1 MADRTGAADPL
12 VVGSVIDTA
21 RILARAG
28 DISAWMTT
36 NMFVPD
42 TVERASLRDF
52 DREIQ
57 RGLDNLAHV
66 CLRPHD
72 RLARTEEVVRA
83 DVARRVPP
91 AGLAR
96 LAGHPEEWAG
106 VEHGR
111 IHPQRV
117 LSLRYV
123 EDVDFYENRVA
134 AQLVDRLDEYL
145 TKRIHELTLLG
156 ASLADMSAF
165 VGALHGTSSWRRRER
180 IAELVAVAVADK
192 AASAAA
198 IKATHAALTNAR
210 GRLRALRHS
219 PALTHAD
226 RRARVPMRLRW
237 TNLFTNDRRYRRVGK
252 LWERWAVQ
260 QAADT
265 DQARADSRDF
275 PAAYRTYVAALSL
288 RALALLGYRPDDP
301 DAPAPAAGTQLR
313 LRGPA
318 EELTWS
324 MSEDGTVGVHACGTE
339 VTRIV
344 TDPRDFGAKVPEPV
358 RQGWLAD
365 LATLPGPIV
374 VVYPGLR
381 TTRSSLPRPVHQGLH
396 PAGFG
401 TTACLV
407 PISPLEIEGEE
418 RLARALRWTLQGR
431 WFSQGYPLPVALPAG
446 VPTLPARNWLRP
458 VGGRRVLLLRRPTS
472 EERSHLIREAVDG
485 HRGPS
490 RDSQLL
496 PSELTAALDA
506 AGATFGRFDTC
517 PICKESGA
525 RVHMRDRD
533 TFQARC
539 GNCEAIWGSRDCS
552 CGARYPVLWP
562 YNAVIDTA
570 DGDRIDRTAGADVL
584 AMPCTAAEITPG
596 SRFRCPKCHECGGR
610 PGCTCWADP
619 GGHQTAG
626 GHSAASASE
635 T

>member
-12 VVGSVIDTA
+12 VVGSVIDTS
-21 RILARAG
+21 RVLARAG
-28 DISAWMTT
+28 DVSAWMTT

-52 DREIQ
+52 DREVQ
-57 RGLDNLAHV
+57 HGLDNLAHV

-111 IHPQRV
+111 IHPLRV

-145 TKRIHELTLLG
+145 TRRIHELTLLG
-156 ASLADMSAF
+156 AGLADMSAF

-198 IKATHAALTNAR
+198 IKATHAALANAR

-260 QAADT
+260 QAAEM
-265 DQARADSRDF
+265 DQARAASRDF
-275 PAAYRTYVAALSL
+275 PAAYRTYVAVLSL

-301 DAPAPAAGTQLR
+301 DAPAPAAGTRLR

-324 MSEDGTVGVHACGTE
+324 MSEDGTVAVHAGGTE

-344 TDPRDFGAKVPEPV
+344 TDPRDLGAKVPEPV

-365 LATLPGPIV
+365 LAALPGPVV

-381 TTRSSLPRPVHQGLH
+381 ATRSSLPRPVRRGLH

-407 PISPLEIEGEE
+407 PISPLEVEGEE
-418 RLARALRWTLQGR
+418 RLGRALRWTLQGP
-431 WFSQGYPLPVALPAG
+431 WFSHGYPLPVALPTG

-458 VGGRRVLLLRRPTS
+458 VGGRRVLLLRRPTP

-485 HRGPS
+485 HQGPS

-496 PSELTAALDA
+496 PAELTAALDA
-506 AGATFGRFDTC
+506 AGAAFGRFDTC
-517 PICKESGA
+517 PLCQESGA
-525 RVHMRDRD
+525 RLHVRDRD

-539 GNCEAIWGSRDCS
+539 GNCEAIWGSRVCS

-562 YNAVIDTA
+562 YNAIIDTA

-584 AMPCTAAEITPG
+584 AMPCTAAETAPG
-596 SRFRCPKCHECGGR
+596 SRFRCPKCQECGGR
-610 PGCTCWADP
+610 PGCTCWADS
-619 GGHQTAG
+619 GGRQ
-626 GHSAASASE
+626 AAEGVIEAFPSE

>member
-21 RILARAG
+21 RILAQAG

-145 TKRIHELTLLG
+145 TRRIHELTLLG

-180 IAELVAVAVADK
+180 IADLVAVAVADM

-198 IKATHAALTNAR
+198 IEATHAALTNAR

-288 RALALLGYRPDDP
+288 RALALLGYRLDDP

-344 TDPRDFGAKVPEPV
+344 TDPRDLGAKVPEPV

-431 WFSQGYPLPVALPAG
+431 WFSHGYPLPVALPAG

-458 VGGRRVLLLRRPTS
+458 VDGRRVLLLRRPTS

-596 SRFRCPKCHECGGR
+596 SRFRCPKCQECGGR
-610 PGCTCWADP
+610 PGCTCL
-619 GGHQTAG
+619 G
-626 GHSAASASE
+626 
-635 T
+635 